1 LEPLPGDPG
10 ASRIKLSAFVRS
22 HPQSRLADDAAY
34 KLSELAIMQND
45 MTDAQRWLD
54 WLILN
59 HPRGNRETDA
69 RLRLAQLE
77 YEQGNTS
84 AARKLLLPLKF
95 ARLSE
100 DQKKIAYRLLAN
112 LASSRVSALRWL
124 EQLERVE
131 AATADSQALALT
143 EARIDGVLAS
153 ASFEDLEG
161 AATKLGDS
169 ALGTRIQLAQ
179 AQRALSLGKPDVA
192 REAIERARR
201 RIRSPSDEERVR
213 RVQEQLVLRGGA
225 GGPDG
230 GDLPTFEAVTQNT
243 GFSTQGAAG
252 TLGVVL
258 PLTGP
263 FAAYGETSLRG
274 VLLAAGIFDDPHH
287 EANAASG
294 FSIDR
299 GIESLPPGMNIIVR
313 DSGGEPDRAA
323 QAVRELAADPSLVAI
338 IGPLLSRS
346 AEAAA
351 EAAEEEGVPLLAMTR
366 RDEIA
371 RERSEVLRLRMSPR
385 DEVGFLVKYAVE
397 EQGARRF
404 AILYPRDSYGRGMR
418 QEFWDAV
425 DRQGGWVV
433 AASAYDPDATD
444 FADPIRNLVGY
455 QLLTPL
461 EEQALEERAG
471 MLRRAGRLPP
481 ENAALARKVAYEIL
495 GPEKE
500 LLPPQ
505 VDFDAL
511 FIPDSHEK
519 VVLIAPQLAFHEV
532 DEVQLLG
539 SSGWNHPELLE
550 IAREHVKGA
559 VISTPFDPASRFP
572 FVADF
577 VARYLAAYG
586 SDPDVLAAE
595 SFDAVNLVK
604 VQLAAGLK
612 TRAEVRQ
619 GILATEGYPGVSGVT
634 AFTATGGAHK
644 RPFLLGVERRAIVPL
659 D

>member
-274 VLLAAGIFDDPHH
+274 VLLAAGIF
-287 EANAASG
+287 
-294 FSIDR
+294 R
-299 GIESLPPGMNIIVR
+299 
-313 DSGGEPDRAA
+313 
-323 QAVRELAADPSLVAI
+323 
-338 IGPLLSRS
+338 
-346 AEAAA
+346 
-351 EAAEEEGVPLLAMTR
+351 
-366 RDEIA
+366 
-371 RERSEVLRLRMSPR
+371 
-385 DEVGFLVKYAVE
+385 
-397 EQGARRF
+397 
-404 AILYPRDSYGRGMR
+404 
-418 QEFWDAV
+418 
-425 DRQGGWVV
+425 
-433 AASAYDPDATD
+433 
-444 FADPIRNLVGY
+444 
-455 QLLTPL
+455 
-461 EEQALEERAG
+461 
-471 MLRRAGRLPP
+471 
-481 ENAALARKVAYEIL
+481 
-495 GPEKE
+495 
-500 LLPPQ
+500 
-505 VDFDAL
+505 
-511 FIPDSHEK
+511 
-519 VVLIAPQLAFHEV
+519 
-532 DEVQLLG
+532 
-539 SSGWNHPELLE
+539 
-550 IAREHVKGA
+550 
-559 VISTPFDPASRFP
+559 
-572 FVADF
+572 
-577 VARYLAAYG
+577 
-586 SDPDVLAAE
+586 
-595 SFDAVNLVK
+595 
-604 VQLAAGLK
+604 
-612 TRAEVRQ
+612 
-619 GILATEGYPGVSGVT
+619 
-634 AFTATGGAHK
+634 
-644 RPFLLGVERRAIVPL
+644 
-659 D
+659 

>member
-1 LEPLPGDPG
+1 MEPLPGDPG

-22 HPQSRLADDAAY
+22 QPQSRLADDAAY

-54 WLILN
+54 WLIRN
-59 HPRGNRETDA
+59 HPRGNREVDA

-100 DQKKIAYRLLAN
+100 DQKKTAYRLLAN

-131 AATADSQALALT
+131 AATADNQALALT

-161 AATKLGDS
+161 AAAKLGDS

-179 AQRALSLGKPDVA
+179 AQRALSLGKPDAA

-213 RVQEQLVLRGGA
+213 RAQEQLVLRGGA
-225 GGPDG
+225 GGLAG
-230 GDLPTFEAVTQNT
+230 GDLPTFEAVTQNR
-243 GFSTQGAAG
+243 GFSTRGATG

-258 PLTGP
+258 PLTGS

-274 VLLAAGIFDDPHH
+274 ILLAAGIFDDRDH
-287 EANAASG
+287 EANAASR

-338 IGPLLSRS
+338 VGPLLSRS

-385 DEVGFLVKYAVE
+385 DEVGF
-397 EQGARRF
+397 
-404 AILYPRDSYGRGMR
+404 
-418 QEFWDAV
+418 
-425 DRQGGWVV
+425 
-433 AASAYDPDATD
+433 
-444 FADPIRNLVGY
+444 
-455 QLLTPL
+455 
-461 EEQALEERAG
+461 
-471 MLRRAGRLPP
+471 
-481 ENAALARKVAYEIL
+481 
-495 GPEKE
+495 
-500 LLPPQ
+500 
-505 VDFDAL
+505 
-511 FIPDSHEK
+511 
-519 VVLIAPQLAFHEV
+519 
-532 DEVQLLG
+532 
-539 SSGWNHPELLE
+539 SG
-550 IAREHVKGA
+550 
-559 VISTPFDPASRFP
+559 
-572 FVADF
+572 
-577 VARYLAAYG
+577 
-586 SDPDVLAAE
+586 
-595 SFDAVNLVK
+595 
-604 VQLAAGLK
+604 
-612 TRAEVRQ
+612 EVRHRR
-619 GILATEGYPGVSGVT
+619 
-634 AFTATGGAHK
+634 TGCPTLCHS
-644 RPFLLGVERRAIVPL
+644 VPA
-659 D
+659 